1 MSSGKVYKSIE
12 PLDEE
17 ELEKDIRFAL
27 QTKWET
33 DDHLVDE
40 LIPIIR
46 YHQNEA
52 MAKFQEKMLED
63 ITQYFKGEL
72 AGVIMRS
79 RRETGV
85 VVSDVKHDW

>member
-17 ELEKDIRFAL
+17 ELEKDLRFAL

-33 DDHLVDE
+33 DDHLVDA
-40 LIPIIR
+40 LIPIVR
-46 YHQNEA
+46 YQHNEA
-52 MAKFQEKMLED
+52 MGRFQEKMLED

-79 RRETGV
+79 RRESGV
-85 VVSDVKHDW
+85 VVSDDPSDW